1 LFETG
6 INTIVIDGE
15 AKADGATEMRRQ
27 ETLLRTRALQN
38 AIFNSANFSS
48 IATDAKGVIQIFN
61 VGAER
66 MLGYTAAEVVD
77 KITLADISDP
87 KELISRAKA
96 LSIELSTP
104 ITPGFEALVF
114 KASRG
119 IEDIYELTFIR
130 KDDNRFPTVV
140 SVTALRDA
148 QDIIIGFLLIG
159 TDNTLRKQAE
169 AEQKKLD
176 QRLRDQQFY
185 TRSLIESN
193 IDALITTDPSGMISD
208 VNKQMEALTGCTRDE
223 LIGAP
228 FKNYF
233 TDPERAEAGIKRV
246 LAENRVTNYEL
257 TAHARDGK
265 ETVVSYNA
273 TTFHDRDRKL
283 QGVFAAARDITERK
297 LLDQALNETNIKLE
311 SAKSI
316 AEKANLAKSD
326 FLSSMSHELRS
337 PLNAILGFAQLIE
350 SGSPPL
356 TPRQKSNIDQILL
369 AGWYLL
375 DLINEILDLAL
386 IESGKLLLSLEPMS
400 LNEVMSDCQAMIEP
414 QAQKSGIH
422 LTFPQFDSP
431 YFVKADRTRV
441 KQILINLLS
450 NSIKYNRADG
460 TVVVNYSANTADR
473 IRISITDTGEGLSV
487 ENLAQLF
494 QPFNRLGR
502 EAGTEEGTGI
512 GLVVS
517 KRLVELMGG
526 AIGAESTVGKGSVFW
541 IELILTDAPQIT
553 LDDDQS
559 LAIVPAN
566 ISAEMPLRTLL
577 YVEDNPANLLLVESL
592 LERRPDIHLLSA
604 QDGLRGIEVARAS
617 LPDVILMDINLPGI
631 SGIHALE
638 ILRKDLTTAHIP
650 VIALS
655 ANAMPRDIVRGL
667 EVGFF
672 RYLTK
677 PIKLNEFL
685 DTLDAALQFSETQS
699 AGTNMGKKYDS

>member
-1 LFETG
+1 MFETG

-400 LNEVMSDCQAMIEP
+400 FNEVMSDCQAMIEP
-414 QAQKSGIH
+414 QAQKSGIP
-422 LTFPQFDSP
+422 LTFPQFDRT

-450 NSIKYNRADG
+450 NSIKYNRAGG
-460 TVVVNYSANTADR
+460 TVVVSYSTSTAER

-699 AGTNMGKKYDS
+699 AGTNTGKKYDS